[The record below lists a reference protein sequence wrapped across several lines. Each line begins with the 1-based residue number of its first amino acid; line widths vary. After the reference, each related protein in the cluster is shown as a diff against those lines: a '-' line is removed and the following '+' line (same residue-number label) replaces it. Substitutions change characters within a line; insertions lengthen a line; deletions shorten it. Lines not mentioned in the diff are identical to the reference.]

1 MNPLEAGLRRAAQ
14 DLDTLGVG
22 WALIGGF
29 AISARTEPR
38 FTRDVDIAVAVDDD
52 ATAEH
57 LIRSF
62 LAVGYHPLATVEHEA
77 SGRLATIRLAS
88 PAAPEDH
95 VVIDLLFSSS
105 GIEPEIAEA
114 SERIELIPGLTL
126 PVASTGHLIAL
137 KLLSRNDVSRPQD
150 AADLQQLAHVATPAD
165 RLIAQRAV
173 TLITQRGFHR
183 DRDLSR
189 ALHDLVARR

>member
-1 MNPLEAGLRRAAQ
+1 MPRRATRLGLPRRDSDEPAEAGLRRAAQ

-38 FTRDVDIAVAVDDD
+38 FTRDVDIAVAV
-52 ATAEH
+52 
-57 LIRSF
+57 
-62 LAVGYHPLATVEHEA
+62 EHEA

-88 PAAPEDH
+88 PAAPEAH
-95 VVIDLLFSSS
+95 VVIDLLFLSS

-137 KLLSRNDVSRPQD
+137 KLLSRDDVSRPQD
-150 AADLQQLAHVATPAD
+150 AADLQQLAHAGQSAD
-165 RLIAQRAV
+165 RP
-173 TLITQRGFHR
+173 
-183 DRDLSR
+183 
-189 ALHDLVARR
+189 ARRHPHHSARIPP